1 MAIKKKTFNRLPH
14 IDDETLDKIIKKLEE
29 MRDESLEV
37 VNIHRET
44 DRKSTRED
52 SDVGDDLDKA
62 SQDRDREF
70 NMLMNERHLRRLK
83 QVGDAFERIQDGTY
97 GLCEGTDEP
106 INRKRL
112 MIMPLA
118 KFTLDYQQQQE
129 KMMGR
134 APDENIYDESASFDA
149 DDD

>member
-1 MAIKKKTFNRLPH
+1 MARIKKTFDRLPH

-134 APDENIYDESASFDA
+134 TPDENIYDESASFEA

>member
-1 MAIKKKTFNRLPH
+1 MARKKKTFNRLPH
-14 IDDETLDKIIKKLEE
+14 IDDDTLDKIIKKLEE
-29 MRDESLEV
+29 MRDESLQV
-37 VNIHRET
+37 VNIRRET
-44 DRKSTRED
+44 DRKSSRED

-70 NMLMNERHLRRLK
+70 DLLMNERHLRRLK

-106 INRKRL
+106 INRNRL

-118 KFTLDYQQQQE
+118 KFTLDYQQRQE
-129 KMMGR
+129 KMLGR
-134 APDENIYDESASFDA
+134 SPDENYYDETASFDVEEE
-149 DDD
+149 

>member
-1 MAIKKKTFNRLPH
+1 MARKKKTSDRLPH

-134 APDENIYDESASFDA
+134 TPDENIYDESASFEA